1 MQHMKNELR
10 TTTSYIPNL
19 EAVIRNAGGVA
30 LKVEEPADRVEQPQP
45 GGDGRVL
52 QSGQKKHDE
61 EHGHHLQRVLVAP
74 LHSQEQKDRRNF
86 RTAAVPKK
94 SPPHVRTQLARGW
107 HESPEHLHAVEE
119 LGVLVLR
126 LNRVHSGVEHLVPE
140 RKHGVKSPSKKRNG
154 GHN

>member
-10 TTTSYIPNL
+10 TTSYIPNL

-74 LHSQEQKDRRNF
+74 LHSQEQKIGGISEPLPSPRNQ
-86 RTAAVPKK
+86 
-94 SPPHVRTQLARGW
+94 PHTNPISERMARM
-107 HESPEHLHAVEE
+107 
-119 LGVLVLR
+119 LGAPAR
-126 LNRVHSGVEHLVPE
+126 S
-140 RKHGVKSPSKKRNG
+140 
-154 GHN
+154 